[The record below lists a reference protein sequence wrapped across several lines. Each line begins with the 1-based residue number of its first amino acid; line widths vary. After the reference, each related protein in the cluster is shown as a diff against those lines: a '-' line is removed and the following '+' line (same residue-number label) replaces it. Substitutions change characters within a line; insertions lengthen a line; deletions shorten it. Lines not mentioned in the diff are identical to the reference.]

1 MDTTSQ
7 GWESISVLDMWPTIM
22 TVKISVGKKYYLDS
36 HGGVKFSTQKNRI
49 FILINVASRFK
60 SMNVSAFSCMYVKD
74 PDPSHPIALSFLLP
88 TYKFSEGVASEHMHR
103 KPIWGKL
110 KG

>member
-36 HGGVKFSTQKNRI
+36 HGGVKFSTQKIEFI
-49 FILINVASRFK
+49 F
-60 SMNVSAFSCMYVKD
+60 
-74 PDPSHPIALSFLLP
+74 
-88 TYKFSEGVASEHMHR
+88 
-103 KPIWGKL
+103 
-110 KG
+110 